1 MARTIGQRGPVLKWT
16 GLWIECERLLMRGR
30 VTRLLSVSLDAG
42 ALDGRPPAQAADL
55 RTAVAELSTDARF
68 APALPHPGPFR
79 LAISCPDGRLS
90 LAVHDAAGQP
100 LRAYILAFSGLRRHV
115 REYLAMLDAY
125 EQARAHAGPHGLE
138 TVDMA
143 RRGVHNAGAAAL
155 AKRLEGKVDVDEETA
170 RRLFTLVAVLGC
182 RG

>member
-1 MARTIGQRGPVLKWT
+1 MS
-16 GLWIECERLLMRGR
+16 
-30 VTRLLSVSLDAG
+30 RLLSVSLDPG
-42 ALDGRPPAQAADL
+42 ALAGRPPSQVADL
-55 RTAVAELSTDARF
+55 KTAVHELGEDAHF

-79 LAISCPDGRLS
+79 LALACPDGRLAI
-90 LAVHDAAGQP
+90 AVHDAGGRP
-100 LRAYILAFSGLRRHV
+100 LHSYILAMSGLKRHV

-125 EQARAHAGPHGLE
+125 ESARAQAGPHGLE

-155 AKRLEGKVDVDEETA
+155 AARLEGKVRLDEETA

>member
-1 MARTIGQRGPVLKWT
+1 
-16 GLWIECERLLMRGR
+16 
-30 VTRLLSVSLDAG
+30 VTRLLSVSLDAH
-42 ALDGRPPAQAADL
+42 ALDGRPPAQIADL
-55 RTAVAELSTDARF
+55 RTAVAELSAEARF

-79 LAISCPDGRLS
+79 LAISCPDGRLA
-90 LAVHDAAGQP
+90 LAVHNAGGQP
-100 LRAYILAFSGLRRHV
+100 LRTYFLAFSGLRRHV

-125 EQARAHAGPHGLE
+125 EHARVTAGAHGLE

-155 AKRLEGKVDVDEETA
+155 AQRLEGKVDVDEDSA
-170 RRLFTLVAVLGC
+170 RRLFTLIAVLGC